1 VLGLKLAAE
10 LLTRDGM
17 AAASDQ
23 ACAQQLC
30 CLDVDADVPDL
41 PHGNQVDI
49 GSGMLLQQDGK
60 GKAARK
66 GGRKIRKAV
75 PRPSICTAYSKSS
88 AAALYMVADAL
99 GWKVHSTQE
108 QNCSLYWVAT
118 KEQLEQRMLTLR
130 AGQVVAR
137 IPGMHQFSQKCSFTR
152 LMNLGQ
158 ELFPGRFSF
167 YPTSWILPQDMARM
181 QIELEG
187 SSASFIV
194 KPDDGAQGDGIFIAP
209 SYKDLLSRLRTVTPN
224 SEVVVQKYIEHPM
237 LLDGLKFDLR
247 VYVFIASLQPLEVWV
262 CREGLARF
270 CTEPYEKPSSK
281 VDAKLT
287 DMCCM
292 HTASMRAC
300 TKPQTTNP
308 QPATRKPL
316 VLH

>member
-1 VLGLKLAAE
+1 MLGLKLAAE

-137 IPGMHQFSQKCSFTR
+137 IPGMHQFSQKCSFTQ

-167 YPTSWILPQDMARM
+167 SPIFCAFVRKNEFSLPATLHIVPVGIKIMLVIPCAMAF
-181 QIELEG
+181 L
-187 SSASFIV
+187 
-194 KPDDGAQGDGIFIAP
+194 QGP
-209 SYKDLLSRLRTVTPN
+209 SRQVLTFVTP
-224 SEVVVQKYIEHPM
+224 VVV
-237 LLDGLKFDLR
+237 
-247 VYVFIASLQPLEVWV
+247 V
-262 CREGLARF
+262 CGVVVRCR
-270 CTEPYEKPSSK
+270 PYHNP
-281 VDAKLT
+281 A
-287 DMCCM
+287 
-292 HTASMRAC
+292 
-300 TKPQTTNP
+300 PQLP
-308 QPATRKPL
+308 
-316 VLH
+316 